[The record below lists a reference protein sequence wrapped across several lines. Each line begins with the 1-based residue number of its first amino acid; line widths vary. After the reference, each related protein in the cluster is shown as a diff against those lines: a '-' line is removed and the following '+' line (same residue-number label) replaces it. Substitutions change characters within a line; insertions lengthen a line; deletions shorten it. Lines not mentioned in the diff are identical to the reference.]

1 MLLQALTGRCP
12 HVPQPTQD
20 RQYDKKI
27 NGKKTVLP
35 GHTWHVP
42 GFFYY
47 IAQWIT
53 YYHGRK
59 CKIGNSMR
67 EKQQKSCQEISHL
80 RQQVLF
86 QPSKRAF
93 HEEKNAAQQRT
104 RQEGPENHIDAHSMK
119 I

>member
-1 MLLQALTGRCP
+1 
-12 HVPQPTQD
+12 
-20 RQYDKKI
+20 
-27 NGKKTVLP
+27 
-35 GHTWHVP
+35 
-42 GFFYY
+42 
-47 IAQWIT
+47 
-53 YYHGRK
+53 
-59 CKIGNSMR
+59 MR

-104 RQEGPENHIDAHSMK
+104 RQEGPENHIEAHSMK